1 MSDAKHTVMLDA
13 RSRAVITGVTDVS
26 SFHETEI
33 VLRVQDG
40 LMVIG
45 GEGLHI
51 GRLSLEEGKLD
62 VAGHVDSIIYEAPHA
77 VKRLFRWPKKA

>member
-1 MSDAKHTVMLDA
+1 MGEMKHSLLLDQ

-33 VLRVQDG
+33 VLKIPDG
-40 LMVIG
+40 VMVIG
-45 GEGLHI
+45 GQGLHV

-62 VAGHVDSIIYEAPHA
+62 VEGHVDSIVYEAPH
-77 VKRLFRWPKKA
+77 VMGRLFRFGRKA